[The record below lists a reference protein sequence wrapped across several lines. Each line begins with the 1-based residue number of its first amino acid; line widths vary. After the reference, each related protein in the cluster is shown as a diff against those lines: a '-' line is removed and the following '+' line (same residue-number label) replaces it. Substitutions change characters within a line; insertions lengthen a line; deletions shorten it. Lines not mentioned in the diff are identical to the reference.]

1 MATLLGLREQYR
13 DPDSP
18 DCLPDDVLERI
29 GQIADEDL
37 TLVVERALER
47 GDLDPVD
54 PEDLELEFK
63 RYLAI
68 ALLSR
73 RGIVPE
79 EKVGPTETVDE
90 VWHSF
95 IVHTREYVDFC
106 GRVLD
111 GYLHHVV
118 ATPRAEGEEMR
129 GLLNRYFE
137 GVDADG
143 IWSGPLFICWI
154 FFEGEAASIGQ

>member
-1 MATLLGLREQYR
+1 MATLLGLREQYQ
-13 DPDSP
+13 DPDSS

-63 RYLAI
+63 RFLAI
-68 ALLSR
+68 GLLSR

-106 GRVLD
+106 DRVMA

-129 GLLNRYFE
+129 TLLTRYFE
-137 GVDADG
+137 GVDVDG
-143 IWSGPLFICWI
+143 IWSGPLFICWV
-154 FFEGEAASIGQ
+154 FFEGPPASIGQ